1 MTASL
6 RLSVPDLADP
16 QQREAFFGV
25 AAAASEEDGADAFN
39 EQARLDLHAGRRSP
53 VVATAT
59 GGAGDGRIVAAA
71 ALGRGEL
78 DLVVDPLFRGLGFGE
93 AMLDGVLATAKGTLS
108 AWSHGDHPAAA
119 RLAERFGFEP
129 VRRLL
134 RLTAPIAPDVASA
147 DEVPA
152 PFTLSAFRPGVD
164 EEEWVELN
172 ATVFSS
178 HPEQGSL
185 TVADLRDRM
194 AEPWFDAADLLVLR
208 DGDGRMVGFDWLK
221 VEGGAAEVYV
231 LGVDPR
237 LAGRGLGRS
246 LLRAGFARL
255 SDRGADR
262 VDLYVEG
269 DNTTALALYRS
280 AGFMDDTVDV
290 QYRREGRAQAT

>member
-6 RLSVPDLADP
+6 RLSVPDLGDP
-16 QQREAFFGV
+16 AQRESFFGV
-25 AAAASEEDGADAFN
+25 AAAAAEEDGADAFN

-53 VVATAT
+53 VVATAS

-134 RLTAPIAPDVASA
+134 RLTATVAAPAPAVE
-147 DEVPA
+147 EVPA
-152 PFTLSAFRPGVD
+152 PFSLSAFRPGAD

-172 ATVFSS
+172 ASVFAS

-185 TVADLRDRM
+185 TLADLRDRM
-194 AEPWFDAADLLVLR
+194 AEPWFDAGDLLVLR
-208 DGDGRMVGFDWLK
+208 DADGRMVGFDWLK
-221 VEGGAAEVYV
+221 VEDGAAEIYV

-237 LAGRGLGRS
+237 LAGRGLGRA
-246 LLRAGFARL
+246 LLRAGLARL
-255 SDRGADR
+255 ADRGAER

-280 AGFMDDTVDV
+280 VGFADDAADV
-290 QYRREGRAQAT
+290 QYRREGRAQAS